1 MSQAVRRTKEQQ
13 ALAEK
18 LRLEL
23 VVISNRFRER
33 AWPLPEFMIVSEEE
47 AKAAQAWLPSGYDPY
62 NVWYPI
68 KCVVS
73 PKQAFDADRKAL
85 ELKD

>member
-33 AWPLPEFMIVSEEE
+33 AWPLPEFMIVTEGE
-47 AKAAQAWLPSGYDPY
+47 AEAARAWLPSGYDPC
-62 NVWYPI
+62 NLWYPI

-73 PKQAFDADRKAL
+73 PSA
-85 ELKD
+85 